1 MKDTTIDTIE
11 KLGEYSIKELMNLM
25 NEKVASITKVDTS
38 ATSVRDYMEWEIK
51 KLFGKDFE
59 ARSSYTDTRS
69 ITITHPNMFFGLT
82 FKLSTKSTGEIKPL
96 TRLKSAY
103 IKKADKVKFESFYFS
118 FSMPCYNYNEKTKK
132 GSIDKGWITSGERT
146 QLGPKDLD
154 LNIKIK
160 DLNTE
165 ENLISLVE
173 KSVERR
179 GKNIREYIFSSAF
192 QPWIKQ
198 LFFDK
203 KRIDK
208 ELGPYAKKYNIDKS
222 DDNWPWHAALKAYE
236 EHNPEIIQLTINWII
251 NDSFRKEEE
260 KV

>member
-1 MKDTTIDTIE
+1 MIDTIE
-11 KLGEYSIKELMNLM
+11 KLGEYSVKELINLM
-25 NEKVASITKVDTS
+25 NEKVSSITKVDTS
-38 ATSVRDYMEWEIK
+38 ATSVRDYMESAIQ
-51 KLFGKDFE
+51 KLFSKEFE
-59 ARSSYTDTRS
+59 VRSIYVDTRS
-69 ITITHPNMFFGLT
+69 ITITHPEMFFGLT

-96 TRLKSAY
+96 TKLKSAY

-118 FSMPCYNYNEKTKK
+118 FNMPCYNYNEKTKK
-132 GSIDKGWITSGERT
+132 GSIDKGWITSGENT
-146 QLGPKDLD
+146 YLGPKDLD

-160 DLNTE
+160 NLNTE
-165 ENLISLVE
+165 ENFLSLLE

-179 GKNIREYIFSSAF
+179 GKNLREYVFSSAF

-198 LFFDK
+198 LFFNK

-236 EHNPEIIQLTINWII
+236 EHNPEMFQVTIDWII
-251 NDSFRKEEE
+251 NDSFKKQKE